1 MAANLSFQF
10 TYSSMVQSCPPF
22 CLCHGRFSTLCAC
35 ASTNSVEGIVSHF
48 RPWAVGQN
56 YFASWDPCGK
66 YLVWGLFERHIGTSL
81 PKKSS
86 QAKTC
91 PIPRKW
97 VINDYPLLNCITAK
111 IGNFYN
117 SITIKM
123 TSIIG
128 KRTKNRI

>member
-1 MAANLSFQF
+1 MKVLFRSDKYLRRSTSKLVLPGHF
-10 TYSSMVQSCPPF
+10 
-22 CLCHGRFSTLCAC
+22 RFLDVILRHYQNRSILHD
-35 ASTNSVEGIVSHF
+35 NGN

-56 YFASWDPCGK
+56 YFASWHPCGK
-66 YLVWGLFERHIGTSL
+66 YLVWGLFERYIGTSL

-86 QAKTC
+86 QAKSC

-111 IGNFYN
+111 IGKFYN

-128 KRTKNRI
+128 KRTKTRI

>member
-1 MAANLSFQF
+1 MDSEKRDLLN
-10 TYSSMVQSCPPF
+10 
-22 CLCHGRFSTLCAC
+22 
-35 ASTNSVEGIVSHF
+35 F

-56 YFASWDPCGK
+56 YFASWHPCGK
-66 YLVWGLFERHIGTSL
+66 YLVWGLFERYIGTSL

-86 QAKTC
+86 QAKSC

-111 IGNFYN
+111 IGKFYN

-128 KRTKNRI
+128 KRTKTRI